1 MQIHARSM
9 NKSPDPNAHE
19 FLKGKLLLDGGK
31 LVGSFFHRTVIL
43 ICEHNAD
50 GALGLV
56 LTQTSGN
63 KVGEMIVADL
73 PEEVK
78 EQLLF
83 VGGPVQPTALSFLHS
98 DTFLPDPNVMAN
110 LSVGH
115 SLETLVDLGE
125 SFSSTQKLKV
135 FAGYS
140 GWSPGQLEE
149 EMKRGS
155 WLVHPASLDLVF
167 KVDPAILWKTI
178 LDTKGWQYRLIGQS
192 PDDLSRN

>member
-1 MQIHARSM
+1 M
-9 NKSPDPNAHE
+9 NKPTNSNAQE

-31 LVGSFFHRTVIL
+31 LAGSFFHRAAIL
-43 ICEHNAD
+43 ICEHNTE

-56 LTQTSGN
+56 LTQDSGN
-63 KVGEMIVADL
+63 RVGEMIVADL
-73 PEEVK
+73 PEHIK
-78 EQLLF
+78 EQPIF
-83 VGGPVQPTALSFLHS
+83 VGGPVQPTAMSFLHS
-98 DTFLPDPNVMAN
+98 DTFLPDANVMPN

-115 SLETLVDLGE
+115 SLDTLVDLAE
-125 SFSSTQKLKV
+125 SFSSNQKIKV

-155 WLVHPASLDLVF
+155 WLVHPASLDLIF
-167 KVDPAILWKTI
+167 KADPAHLWKSI